1 MLNVIFSLE
10 MNKNLITYIFT
21 YICHILYMIYDNNS
35 FQESIL
41 TKVNIKTLLLL
52 LSFQGDEVIVTG
64 TLVVSIG
71 INVSLI
77 VKLPPTELALLL
89 SCP

>member
-41 TKVNIKTLLLL
+41 TKVNIKTLLL
-52 LSFQGDEVIVTG
+52 SCQGDEVIVTG

>member
-10 MNKNLITYIFT
+10 MNKNLITYTFT

-41 TKVNIKTLLLL
+41 TKVNIKTLLL
-52 LSFQGDEVIVTG
+52 SFQGDEVIVRG